1 MPNFTEKAIKQSFLK
16 LLNEMPLN
24 KISVRTIVEDC
35 GINRNS
41 FYYHY
46 QDIPTLIEEIVKE
59 EFDLLM
65 KDTREINS
73 LYECVKL
80 AFRFAVENKKA
91 VMHIYNS
98 ANRSMYEKYTMQ
110 LCEYAVTSYWD
121 RAFSGSGISD
131 TARADAI
138 CFFKCELYGLFFD
151 WVANGMKSEAA
162 EQVRRLAAIGHLA
175 AEALVK
181 SDKEK

>member
-1 MPNFTEKAIKQSFLK
+1 MESFVR
-16 LLNEMPLN
+16 LLNQWPLD
-24 KISVRTIVEDC
+24 KITVKDIVSDC
-35 GINRNS
+35 GISRNT

-46 QDIPTLIEEIVKE
+46 QDIY
-59 EFDLLM
+59 DLLQATLSTVM
-65 KDTREINS
+65 EKALSENITTWRES
-73 LYECVKL
+73 LMNVT
-80 AFRFAVENKKA
+80 RFAMENRRA
-91 VMHIYNS
+91 VYHIYNS